1 MLQELTIQNLA
12 LIEKLHLSFQ
22 QGFSALTGETGA
34 GKSILLDALGLSLGE
49 RADSSLVRHNT
60 SRAEVTAQF
69 DVSNLPHVQNWLQ
82 AHDLDDE
89 SDCILRRTV
98 TLEGRSKAYINNRPV
113 PASQLKQLGD
123 LLIDVH
129 GQHEH
134 QSLLSNLKQLELLD
148 AYAAHPSLIA
158 QCKQDYQAWKSIQQR
173 LKTLQDNQ
181 ADYQSKLELLTFQN
195 TEFNDIAPQK
205 GEFEALS
212 KEQTKLSHASE
223 IQTACQ
229 TSYELIE
236 GDSGV
241 SERLNQAIHALEN
254 IVEYSPNLQ
263 ATVTQLNSAL
273 IETQEA
279 ASDIQTH
286 LSHIELDPAR
296 LNEIEE
302 RLSQLFGLAKK
313 YTIEPS
319 ELLEKQQQLQ
329 QALDALTQADHSLEK
344 CTQALE
350 QAWQTYQ
357 ASAKALQT
365 SRQTSAQKLSACITE
380 GMQTLGMPNG
390 LFQVSLTELDT
401 PNATGLDKTIFLVT
415 ANKGQPLQPLAKVA
429 SGGELSRISLA
440 IQVAT
445 AEVASLPTLI
455 FDEVDV
461 GIGGGI
467 AEVIGKK
474 MQQLGQHKQILSIT
488 HLAQVASHGHS
499 HLRIEKQ
506 TQNEQTYTQVVKL
519 DPTQRIEELARMM
532 GGLTVT
538 EQTRNHA
545 KEMLEN
551 AQANTMPPFNP
562 KI

>member
-12 LIEKLHLSFQ
+12 LIEKLQLNFHS
-22 QGFSALTGETGA
+22 GFSTLTGETGA

-60 SRAEVTAQF
+60 PRADVTAQF
-69 DVSNLPHVQNWLQ
+69 NIEALPAVQNWLTEYE
-82 AHDLDDE
+82 LDDE
-89 SDCILRRTV
+89 QDCFLRRTV
-98 TLEGRSKAYINNRPV
+98 TPEGRSKAYINSRPV
-113 PASQLKQLGD
+113 PASQLKQLGN
-123 LLIDVH
+123 LLIDIH

-148 AYAAHPSLIA
+148 AYAVHPNLIA
-158 QCKQDYQAWKSIQQR
+158 QCKQHYQAWKNIQQQ

-212 KEQTKLSHASE
+212 EEQTKLSHASE

-241 SERLNQAIHALEN
+241 SERLNQAIYALES

-263 ATVTQLNSAL
+263 ATVTQLNSVL

-279 ASDIQTH
+279 ASDIQEH
-286 LSHIELDPAR
+286 LSHIELDPAQ

-329 QALDALTQADHSLEK
+329 QALNALTQADHSLEK
-344 CTQALE
+344 CTQKLE

-365 SRQTSAQKLSACITE
+365 SRQKFAQKLSARITE
-380 GMQTLGMPNG
+380 AMHTLGMPNG

-401 PNATGLDKTIFLVT
+401 PNATGLDKASFLVT
-415 ANKGQPLQPLAKVA
+415 ANKGQPPQPLAKVA

-467 AEVIGKK
+467 AEVVGKK
-474 MQQLGQHKQILSIT
+474 MQQLGQYKQILSIT
-488 HLAQVASHGHS
+488 HLAQVASHGHN

-506 TQNEQTYTQVVKL
+506 TQNEQTYTQVVEL
-519 DPTQRIEELARMM
+519 NPTQRIEELARMM

-551 AQANTMPPFNP
+551 AQSSFTRSP
-562 KI
+562 